1 MKKFL
6 TGFACAFKGIGS
18 TVLSERNMRIHIVV
32 MLYVFYFSS
41 YYSLSKTE
49 YILLILTCA
58 AVIAL
63 ETVNTAIEAVVDK
76 ASPEYSKLAKISKNA
91 AAGAVLIMAIAAV
104 GIGLILFLDFEVIGY
119 IFTTIFTDIRKIAIL
134 FATVALSFLFIRG
147 VKKKKDKGQT
157 EK

>member
-6 TGFACAFKGIGS
+6 TGFVHAFRGIGN
-18 TVLSERNMRIHIVV
+18 TILSERNMRVHIVV
-32 MLYVFYFSS
+32 MLYVFYFSG
-41 YYSLSKTE
+41 YYSFSKTD

-63 ETVNTAIEAVVDK
+63 EAVNTAIEAVVDK
-76 ASPEYSKLAKISKNA
+76 ASPEFSKLGKIGKDA

-104 GIGLILFLDFEVIGY
+104 AVGLILFFDFEKLKV
-119 IFTTIFTDIRKIAIL
+119 IFTDIFTDIRKIAIL
-134 FATVALSFLFIRG
+134 FASLALSFLFIRG
-147 VKKKKDKGQT
+147 ARKQIDKGKT

>member
-6 TGFACAFKGIGS
+6 TGFVCAFRGIGL

-49 YILLILTCA
+49 YVLLILTSA
-58 AVIAL
+58 SVIAL
-63 ETVNTAIEAVVDK
+63 EIINTAIEAVVDK
-76 ASPEYSKLAKISKNA
+76 ASPEYSKKAKISKDA
-91 AAGAVLIMAIAAV
+91 AAGAVLLMAIAAV
-104 GIGLILFLDFEVIGY
+104 AIGIILFLDFERIGY
-119 IFTTIFTDIRKIAIL
+119 IFTTIFSDIRRIAIL
-134 FATVALSFLFIRG
+134 FASLALSFLFIRG
-147 VKKKKDKGQT
+147 VKNEKHKGQK